1 MNKRSKKLELS
12 REHLRALSGVQLTQA
27 AGGAVTLGY
36 GFCDGLPSREPCSMG
51 SGCGNSGNNK
61 CY

>member
-12 REHLRALSGVQLTQA
+12 RENVRPLSGVQLRQA
-27 AGGAVTLGY
+27 AGGAVTQGY
-36 GFCDGLPSREPCSMG
+36 GSCDPYPSHEPCSMG
-51 SGCGNSGNNK
+51 SGCGNSGNYK